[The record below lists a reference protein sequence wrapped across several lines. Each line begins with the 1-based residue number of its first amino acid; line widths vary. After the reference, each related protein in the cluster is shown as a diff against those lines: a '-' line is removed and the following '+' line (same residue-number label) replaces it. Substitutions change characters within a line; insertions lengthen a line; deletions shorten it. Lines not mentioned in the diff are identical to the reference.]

1 MIQVIDRALNILE
14 LLGSDPNRSFPLA
27 EIAENIGLQKTT
39 CANIL
44 QSLCGRDY
52 VEHRTRPT
60 GYKLG
65 YKAFRLVNSPVYYD
79 TLKNI
84 AAEQMDALFNAVGE
98 TAVLAVL
105 VNGRR
110 IVISV
115 KECQQGITARI
126 KHSANLYRA
135 ATGRVIIANYPR
147 EKASRLIDRIGLP
160 DPADWEEISTKD
172 QLKSALQVIQ
182 QEKFCEVR
190 SSDIIGLAM
199 PIIRNGIAIA
209 SIGVCV
215 PLFRFDDYKRDSIK
229 KSLEAA
235 AKSIEDKISNGIS
248 VDIV

>member
-14 LLGSDPNRSFPLA
+14 LLGADPTRSFPLA
-27 EIAENIGLQKTT
+27 EIAETTGLQKTT

-52 VEHRTRPT
+52 VEHRTRPA

-79 TLKNI
+79 ALKNI

-105 VNGRR
+105 INGRR

-126 KHSANLYRA
+126 KHSANLYRS
-135 ATGRVIIANYPR
+135 ATGRVILASYQK

>member
-14 LLGSDPNRSFPLA
+14 LLGSDPSKNFALA
-27 EIAENIGLQKTT
+27 EIADITGLQKTT

-44 QSLCGRDY
+44 QSLVSRDY
-52 VEHRTRPT
+52 VEHRSKPT
-60 GYKLG
+60 GYRLG
-65 YKAFRLVNSPVYYD
+65 FKAFRLVNSPAYYEA
-79 TLKNI
+79 LKSI
-84 AAEQMDALFNAVGE
+84 AEEQMNTLFNAIGE
-98 TAVLAVL
+98 TTVLSVL
-105 VNGRR
+105 INGKR

-126 KHSANLYRA
+126 KHSANLYRS
-135 ATGRVIIANYPR
+135 ATGRVILANYPKG
-147 EKASRLIDRIGLP
+147 KASRLIDRIGLP

>member
-44 QSLCGRDY
+44 QSLCCRDY

-160 DPADWEEISTKD
+160 DPADWSDIATKS
-172 QLKSALQVIQ
+172 QLESALESIRN
-182 QEKFCEVR
+182 EKFCEVPGT
-190 SSDIIGLAM
+190 DIIGIAL
-199 PIIRNGIAIA
+199 PIHRNGIAIA

-215 PLFRFDDYKRDSIK
+215 PLFRFDDYKREAIK
-229 KSLEAA
+229 KALEIAT
-235 AKSIEDKISNGIS
+235 KGIEDKIANGIS
-248 VDIV
+248 IDVL